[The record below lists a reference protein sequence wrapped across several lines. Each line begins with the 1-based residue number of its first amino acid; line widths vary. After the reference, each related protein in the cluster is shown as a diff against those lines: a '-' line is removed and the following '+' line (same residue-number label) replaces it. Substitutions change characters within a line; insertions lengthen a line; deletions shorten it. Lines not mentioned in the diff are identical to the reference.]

1 MLSVISATLGQN
13 ATFFRG
19 TLEKMPSKDLQNCPR
34 NVERSSSSED
44 SLGGTRTAFFSR
56 VTRRMWHLNIIT
68 QFLQILF
75 AFKIYIS
82 IFFWSC
88 YLWHLDSTKT
98 HNATVCKP
106 WHFDCRHFDCRHFD
120 SRHFDSTKIQNA
132 TVCDVLGWH
141 YGIQFSH
148 NATDSMNILEKML
161 YSH

>member
-1 MLSVISATLGQN
+1 MIMGLN
-13 ATFFRG
+13 ATFLRV
-19 TLEKMPSKDLQNCPR
+19 TLEKMPSEYLPNCPR

-88 YLWHLDSTKT
+88 YLWHLDSTKSQ
-98 HNATVCKP
+98 NAMVCKL
-106 WHFDCRHFDCRHFD
+106 WHFDC
-120 SRHFDSTKIQNA
+120 RHFDSTKIQNA
-132 TVCDVLGWH
+132 TVCDILING
-141 YGIQFSH
+141 GIMDFS
-148 NATDSMNILEKML
+148 SLIMP
-161 YSH
+161 